1 MLRPYR
7 RHYTRQK
14 IPRIYSAPSTSN
26 NSSAT
31 TAHPGARVAL
41 ARFTHYSTHVRN
53 TTATLLLH
61 SHHRCRS
68 KPGERGV
75 AHEDRTRLLLNG
87 GDAPAAD
94 PVAREPGNSIDAV
107 AEPACDDADAD
118 LPTADGVV
126 LGIVAAILNLDSIPP
141 VVGHD
146 VLPRRAAT
154 TGVDQVNACIV
165 VKHLIVVDD
174 RARGSE

>member
-14 IPRIYSAPSTSN
+14 IPRIYSALSTSN

-41 ARFTHYSTHVRN
+41 ARFTRRYSTHVRN
-53 TTATLLLH
+53 TTATLLLL

-75 AHEDRTRLLLNG
+75 AHADRTRLLLNG

-94 PVAREPGNSIDAV
+94 TDAREPDNSIDAV
-107 AEPACDDADAD
+107 AEPVCDDADTD
-118 LPTADGVV
+118 LPTA
-126 LGIVAAILNLDSIPP
+126 
-141 VVGHD
+141 
-146 VLPRRAAT
+146 
-154 TGVDQVNACIV
+154 
-165 VKHLIVVDD
+165 K
-174 RARGSE
+174 

>member
-41 ARFTHYSTHVRN
+41 ARFTRRYSTHGRN
-53 TTATLLLH
+53 TTATLLLL
-61 SHHRCRS
+61 SHHRWRS
-68 KPGERGV
+68 KPGERGG
-75 AHEDRTRLLLNG
+75 AHEDRTRLPLNG

-94 PVAREPGNSIDAV
+94 PLAQGPGNSREHV
-107 AEPACDDADAD
+107 A
-118 LPTADGVV
+118 
-126 LGIVAAILNLDSIPP
+126 
-141 VVGHD
+141 
-146 VLPRRAAT
+146 
-154 TGVDQVNACIV
+154 
-165 VKHLIVVDD
+165 
-174 RARGSE
+174 

>member
-1 MLRPYR
+1 MLRPHR
-7 RHYTRQK
+7 RNSPRQN
-14 IPRIYSAPSTSN
+14 IPRIDPAPSTSN

-41 ARFTHYSTHVRN
+41 ARFTRRYSTHVRN
-53 TTATLLLH
+53 TTATLLLL

-141 VVGHD
+141 F
-146 VLPRRAAT
+146 
-154 TGVDQVNACIV
+154 
-165 VKHLIVVDD
+165 
-174 RARGSE
+174 